1 METINT
7 TKLPQNLEAEQALLG
22 AILANNK
29 AIEKVSEFLKPQHF
43 ADSVHA
49 KIFEVISTLI
59 QRGHIADVITLKNY
73 FEQEGTLNEVGGP
86 NYLIK
91 LADSSSPMTN
101 VEYYGRFIYDKYLR
115 RELINTGTE
124 IVNNAFKETADLS
137 AADQIEEAE
146 QQLQTHIG

>member
-1 METINT
+1 METIDT

-73 FEQEGTLNEVGGP
+73 FELEGTLNEVGGP

-101 VEYYGRFIYDKYLR
+101 VEYYGRFIEGDGELFSPLGSKHKYIYLVPEKQAWETVNTVLR
-115 RELINTGTE
+115 NK
-124 IVNNAFKETADLS
+124 KE
-137 AADQIEEAE
+137 
-146 QQLQTHIG
+146 